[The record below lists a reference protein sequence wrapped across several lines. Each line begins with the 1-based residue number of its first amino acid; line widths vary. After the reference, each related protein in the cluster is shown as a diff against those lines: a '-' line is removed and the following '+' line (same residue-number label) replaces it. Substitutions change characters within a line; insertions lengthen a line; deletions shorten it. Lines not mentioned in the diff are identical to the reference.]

1 VGFTVFN
8 CELPTMPQA
17 IGSRLMLSSPALAL
31 SSPTKTVASNDVGLV
46 NAAIA
51 GDRRA
56 WSELYDRYVQA
67 VHGCILAK
75 VPPIDAE
82 DLTQDVFVFALA
94 RLETLADPKR
104 FGGWLMTIA
113 RNRRTDYWRRHKDS
127 KEFANERKSEQA
139 PLGDA
144 QRALDAIRSLPDA
157 YQEPLIMRFVEGMTG
172 PEIARC
178 LDMKHGAVRVNLSRG
193 MKLLRD
199 ALNVKESV

>member
-1 VGFTVFN
+1 VGFTVFD
-8 CELPTMPQA
+8 CELPTMSQA
-17 IGSRLMLSSPALAL
+17 IGSRLQPHSSALAL
-31 SSPTKTVASNDVGLV
+31 SSRSNTEASNDLGLV
-46 NAAIA
+46 KAAIA

-56 WSELYDRYVQA
+56 WSALYDRYAKA

-75 VPPIDAE
+75 VPAIDAE
-82 DLTQDVFVFALA
+82 DLAQDVFVFALA
-94 RLETLADPKR
+94 RLETLEDPER

-127 KEFANERKSEQA
+127 KEFADEQKSEQA

-144 QRALDAIRSLPDA
+144 QRALDAIRSLPEA
-157 YQEPLIMRFVEGMTG
+157 YQEPLLLRFVEGMTG

-178 LDMKHGAVRVNLSRG
+178 LDMQHGSVRVNLSRG

>member
-1 VGFTVFN
+1 
-8 CELPTMPQA
+8 MPQA

-31 SSPTKTVASNDVGLV
+31 SSPTKSEASNDVGLV
-46 NAAIA
+46 EAAIA

-94 RLETLADPKR
+94 RLETLEDPKR

>member
-1 VGFTVFN
+1 VGFTVFD

-17 IGSRLMLSSPALAL
+17 IGSRLVLSSPALAL
-31 SSPTKTVASNDVGLV
+31 SSPTKSAASSDVGLV

-56 WSELYDRYVQA
+56 WSELYDRYAQA

-75 VPPIDAE
+75 VPSVDAE
-82 DLTQDVFVFALA
+82 DLAQDVFVFALA
-94 RLETLADPKR
+94 RLETLEDPER

-127 KEFANERKSEQA
+127 KEFANERKSQQA

-144 QRALDAIRSLPDA
+144 QRALDAIRSLPEA
-157 YQEPLIMRFVEGMTG
+157 YQEPLILRFVEGMTG

-193 MKLLRD
+193 MNLLRE